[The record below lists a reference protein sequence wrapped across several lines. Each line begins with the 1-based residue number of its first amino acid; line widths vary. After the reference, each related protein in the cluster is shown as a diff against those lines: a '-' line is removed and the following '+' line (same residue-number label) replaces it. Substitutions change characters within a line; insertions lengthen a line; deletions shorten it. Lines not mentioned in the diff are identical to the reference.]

1 MKGKIRLKKS
11 ENGIY
16 VVKTQKFI
24 SHEEADEIIAKR
36 DHIRELRR
44 EKRKAGTANKK

>member
-11 ENGIY
+11 ENGVY

-24 SHEEADEIIAKR
+24 SEEEVDEIVAKR
-36 DHIRELRR
+36 EHIRQMRR
-44 EKRKAGTANKK
+44 EKRKAGKQDS